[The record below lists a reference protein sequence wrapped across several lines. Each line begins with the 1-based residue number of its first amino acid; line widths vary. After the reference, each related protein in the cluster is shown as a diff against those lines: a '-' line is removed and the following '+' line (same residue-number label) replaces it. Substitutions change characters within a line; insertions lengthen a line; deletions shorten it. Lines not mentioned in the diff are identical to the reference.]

1 MNSLKISGFN
11 INSNNKIIVSG
22 SKSES
27 NRVLILKYLFNTDI
41 IIDNLSN
48 SDDTKVLLK
57 ALENQTDIVYIHH
70 AGTAMRF
77 LTSLFA
83 VSNRKNIIL
92 TGSDRMQQRPVGELV
107 DSLRSLGADI
117 IYEKEIGYPPLR
129 FNGFNQTNKLI
140 ELRSDISSQF
150 VSSLMLVAPY
160 LNDGLQIKL
169 VGNIFSKPYILLTCE
184 IMKKFGFSCI
194 FNKDEIKIKSNKK
207 VSIKNYS
214 VESDWSSASYLYSI
228 VALSGI
234 ELNLSSFKSNSLQGD
249 SKLSKLY
256 ENFGV
261 KTFFKN
267 DEIILKRSKSHRMK
281 KFIELDLIENPDLA
295 QTIIVTSLGLSIH
308 TKLTGLNTLKIKET
322 DRLVALKNEISKFNT
337 DVIIDDQSIE
347 INNFPK
353 VLPENIEI
361 DTYHDHRMAL
371 AFSPLSVLVK
381 LVINDYGVISKSFP
395 EYWTILQKLN
405 FDLEFD
411 N

>member
-11 INSNNKIIVSG
+11 INSKKKIFISG

-27 NRVLILKYLFNTDI
+27 NRVLILKYLFNRDI

-57 ALENQTDIVYIHH
+57 ALENQTDIVDIHH

-83 VSNRKNIIL
+83 VTNKKNIIL

-107 DSLRSLGADI
+107 DSLKSLGADI

-140 ELRSDISSQF
+140 ELRSDVSSQF
-150 VSSLMLVAPY
+150 ASSLMLVAPY

-184 IMKKFGFSCI
+184 ILKRFGFSCI
-194 FNKDEIKIKSNKK
+194 INKDEIKIKPNKK

-234 ELNLSSFKSNSLQGD
+234 DLNLSSFKSNSLQGD

-261 KTFFKN
+261 KTYFKN

-347 INNFPK
+347 IKSFPK

>member
-27 NRVLILKYLFNTDI
+27 NRVLILKYLFNPDI

-381 LVINDYGVISKSFP
+381 LVINDYGVVSKSFP

>member
-11 INSNNKIIVSG
+11 INSKKKIIISG

-41 IIDNLSN
+41 IIDNLSS
-48 SDDTKVLLK
+48 SDDTKVLSK
-57 ALENQTDIVYIHH
+57 ALENQTGIVDIDH

-83 VSNRKNIIL
+83 VTNKKNILL
-92 TGSDRMQQRPVGELV
+92 TGSDRMLQRPVEELV
-107 DSLRSLGADI
+107 NSLKSLGADI

-150 VSSLMLVAPY
+150 ASSLMLVAPY

-184 IMKKFGFSCI
+184 ILKRFGFSCI
-194 FNKDEIKIKSNKK
+194 INKDEIKIKPNKK

-234 ELNLSSFKSNSLQGD
+234 DLKLSSFKSNSLQGD

-261 KTFFKN
+261 KTYFKN

-281 KFIELDLIENPDLA
+281 KFIELDLIDNPDLA

-353 VLPENIEI
+353 ALPENIEI

>member
-1 MNSLKISGFN
+1 VNSLKISGFN

-27 NRVLILKYLFNTDI
+27 NRVLILKYLFNPDI

>member
-11 INSNNKIIVSG
+11 INSKKKIIISG

-41 IIDNLSN
+41 IIDNLSS
-48 SDDTKVLLK
+48 SDDTKVLSK
-57 ALENQTDIVYIHH
+57 ALENQTGIVDIDH

-83 VSNRKNIIL
+83 VTNKKNIIL
-92 TGSDRMQQRPVGELV
+92 TGSDRMLQRPVEALV
-107 DSLRSLGADI
+107 NSLKSLGADI

-150 VSSLMLVAPY
+150 ASSLMLVAPY

-184 IMKKFGFSCI
+184 ILKRFGFSCI
-194 FNKDEIKIKSNKK
+194 INKDEIKIKPNKK

-234 ELNLSSFKSNSLQGD
+234 DLKLSSFKSNSLQGD

-261 KTFFKN
+261 KTYFKN

-281 KFIELDLIENPDLA
+281 KFIELDLIDNPDLA

-353 VLPENIEI
+353 ALPENIEI

>member
-1 MNSLKISGFN
+1 MYK
-11 INSNNKIIVSG
+11 
-22 SKSES
+22 
-27 NRVLILKYLFNTDI
+27 RQ
-41 IIDNLSN
+41 LSN

-57 ALENQTDIVYIHH
+57 ALENQTDIIDIHH

-83 VSNRKNIIL
+83 VTNKKNIIL
-92 TGSDRMQQRPVGELV
+92 TGSSRMQQRPVGELV
-107 DSLRSLGADI
+107 DSLKRLGADI

-129 FNGFNQTNKLI
+129 FNGFNQTSKLI

-150 VSSLMLVAPY
+150 ASSLILVAPY
-160 LNDGLQIKL
+160 LNHGLQIKL
-169 VGNIFSKPYILLTCE
+169 VGNILSKPYILLTCE
-184 IMKKFGFSCI
+184 IMKRFGFSCVI
-194 FNKDEIKIKSNKK
+194 NNNEIKIEPNKK
-207 VSIKNYS
+207 VSIKSYS

-249 SKLSKLY
+249 SKLSKIY

-261 KTFFKN
+261 ETYFKN

-281 KFIELDLIENPDLA
+281 RFIELDLIENPDLA

-322 DRLVALKNEISKFNT
+322 DRLIALKNEISKFNA
-337 DVIIDDQSIE
+337 DVIIDGQSIE
-347 INNFPK
+347 IKNFPK
-353 VLPENIEI
+353 TLPENIEI

-371 AFSPLSVLVK
+371 AFAPLSVLVK
-381 LVINDYGVISKSFP
+381 LVINDYFVISKSFP
-395 EYWTILQKLN
+395 EYWAILQKLN
-405 FDLEFD
+405 FNLEFD

>member
-11 INSNNKIIVSG
+11 INSNEKIFISG

-27 NRVLILKYLFNTDI
+27 NRVLILKYLFNRDI

-57 ALENQTDIVYIHH
+57 ALENQTDIVDIHH

-83 VSNRKNIIL
+83 VSNKKNIIL
-92 TGSDRMQQRPVGELV
+92 TGSDRMQKRPVGELV

-140 ELRSDISSQF
+140 ELRSDVSSQF
-150 VSSLMLVAPY
+150 ASSLMLVAPY

-184 IMKKFGFSCI
+184 ILKRFGFSCI
-194 FNKDEIKIKSNKK
+194 INKDEIKIKPNKK

-234 ELNLSSFKSNSLQGD
+234 DLKLSSFKSNSLQGD

-261 KTFFKN
+261 KTYFKN
-267 DEIILKRSKSHRMK
+267 DEIILERSKSHRMK

-347 INNFPK
+347 IKSFPK

-371 AFSPLSVLVK
+371 AFSPLSILVK

>member
-11 INSNNKIIVSG
+11 INSKKKIIIAG

-27 NRVLILKYLFNTDI
+27 NRALILKYLFNSNITI
-41 IIDNLSN
+41 NNLST

-57 ALENQTDIVYIHH
+57 ALENQTNIIDIHH

-83 VSNRKNIIL
+83 VTNKKNITL
-92 TGSDRMQQRPVGELV
+92 TGSDRMQQRPIGELV
-107 DSLRSLGADI
+107 DSLKSIGADI
-117 IYEKEIGYPPLR
+117 IYEKEIGYPPLK
-129 FNGFNQTNKLI
+129 FNGFKQMNKLI

-160 LNDGLQIKL
+160 LNDGLHLKL
-169 VGNIFSKPYILLTCE
+169 VGNIFSKPYILLTSE
-184 IMKKFGFSCI
+184 IMKSFGFSCFI
-194 FNKDEIKIKSNKK
+194 NNDEIEIKSSKK
-207 VSIKNYS
+207 LSINNYS

-234 ELNLSSFKSNSLQGD
+234 ELNLSSFKLDSLQGD

-256 ENFGV
+256 ENFGI
-261 KTFFKN
+261 KTYFKN
-267 DEIILKRSKSHRMK
+267 DEIILKRSKSHKMK
-281 KFIELDLIENPDLA
+281 RFIELNLIENPDLA
-295 QTIIVTSLGLSIH
+295 QTIIVTSLGLSVH

-322 DRLVALKNEISKFNT
+322 DRLIALKNEISKFNT
-337 DVIIDDQSIE
+337 DVIIDDHSIE
-347 INNFPK
+347 IKNFPK
-353 VLPENIEI
+353 KLPENIEI
-361 DTYHDHRMAL
+361 NTYQDHRMAL

-395 EYWTILQKLN
+395 EYWAILKKLN
-405 FDLEFD
+405 FNLEFD

>member
-1 MNSLKISGFN
+1 VNSLKISGFN
-11 INSNNKIIVSG
+11 INSKKKIIISG

-41 IIDNLSN
+41 IIDNLSS
-48 SDDTKVLLK
+48 SDDTKVLSK
-57 ALENQTDIVYIHH
+57 ALENQTGIVDIDH

-83 VSNRKNIIL
+83 VTNKKNIIL
-92 TGSDRMQQRPVGELV
+92 TGSDRMLQRPVEELV
-107 DSLRSLGADI
+107 NSLKSLGADI

-150 VSSLMLVAPY
+150 ASSLMLVAPY

-184 IMKKFGFSCI
+184 ILKRFGFSCI
-194 FNKDEIKIKSNKK
+194 INKDEIKIKPNKK

-234 ELNLSSFKSNSLQGD
+234 DLKLSSFKSNSLQGD

-261 KTFFKN
+261 KTYFKN

-281 KFIELDLIENPDLA
+281 KFIELDLIDNPDLA

>member
-11 INSNNKIIVSG
+11 INSKKKIIISG

-41 IIDNLSN
+41 IIDNLSS
-48 SDDTKVLLK
+48 SDDTKVLSK
-57 ALENQTDIVYIHH
+57 ALENQTGIVDIDH

-83 VSNRKNIIL
+83 VTNKKNIIL
-92 TGSDRMQQRPVGELV
+92 TGSDRMLQRPVEELV
-107 DSLRSLGADI
+107 NSLKSLGADI

-150 VSSLMLVAPY
+150 ASSLMLVAPY

-184 IMKKFGFSCI
+184 ILKRFGFSCI
-194 FNKDEIKIKSNKK
+194 INKDEIKIKPNKK

-234 ELNLSSFKSNSLQGD
+234 DLKLSSFKSNSLQGD

-261 KTFFKN
+261 KTYFKN

-281 KFIELDLIENPDLA
+281 KFIELDLIDNPDLA

>member
-11 INSNNKIIVSG
+11 INSKKKIIISG

-41 IIDNLSN
+41 IIDNLSS

-57 ALENQTDIVYIHH
+57 ALENQTDIVDIHH

-83 VSNRKNIIL
+83 VTNKKNIIL

-107 DSLRSLGADI
+107 DSLKSLGADI

-150 VSSLMLVAPY
+150 ASSLMLVAPY
-160 LNDGLQIKL
+160 LNDGLRIKL

-184 IMKKFGFSCI
+184 ILKSFGFNCI
-194 FNKDEIKIKSNKK
+194 INNDEIKIKPNKK

-228 VALSGI
+228 VALSGVD
-234 ELNLSSFKSNSLQGD
+234 LKLSSFKSNSLQGD

-261 KTFFKN
+261 KTYFKN
-267 DEIILKRSKSHRMK
+267 DEIILKRSKSLRMK

>member
-11 INSNNKIIVSG
+11 INSNEKIFISG

-27 NRVLILKYLFNTDI
+27 NRVLILKYLFNRNI
-41 IIDNLSN
+41 IINNLSN

-57 ALENQTDIVYIHH
+57 ALENKTDIIYIHH
-70 AGTAMRF
+70 AGTAMRL
-77 LTSLFA
+77 LTTLLA
-83 VSNRKNIIL
+83 VTNKKNIIL
-92 TGSDRMQQRPVGELV
+92 TGSSRMQQRPVGELV
-107 DSLRSLGADI
+107 DSLKRLGADI

-129 FNGFNQTNKLI
+129 FNGFNQTSKLI

-150 VSSLMLVAPY
+150 ASSLMLVAPY

-184 IMKKFGFSCI
+184 ILKRFGFSCI
-194 FNKDEIKIKSNKK
+194 INKDEIKIKPNKK

-228 VALSGI
+228 VALSGV

-249 SKLSKLY
+249 SKLSKIY

-261 KTFFKN
+261 ETYFKN

-295 QTIIVTSLGLSIH
+295 LTIIVTSLGLSIH

-337 DVIIDDQSIE
+337 EVIIDDQSIE

-361 DTYHDHRMAL
+361 DTYNDHRMAL
-371 AFSPLSVLVK
+371 AFAPLSVLVK
-381 LVINDYGVISKSFP
+381 LVINDYFVISKSFP
-395 EYWTILQKLN
+395 EYWAILQKLN
-405 FDLEFD
+405 FNLEFD

>member
-27 NRVLILKYLFNTDI
+27 NRVLILKYLFNPDI

-92 TGSDRMQQRPVGELV
+92 TGSDRMQQRPMGELV

-234 ELNLSSFKSNSLQGD
+234 ELNLSSFKSNSIQGD

>member
-11 INSNNKIIVSG
+11 INSKKKIVISG

-27 NRVLILKYLFNTDI
+27 NRVLILKYLFDRNI

-57 ALENQTDIVYIHH
+57 ALENQTDKIDIHH

-83 VSNRKNIIL
+83 VTNKKNIIL
-92 TGSDRMQQRPVGELV
+92 TGSSRMQQRPIGELV
-107 DSLRSLGADI
+107 DSLKRLGADI

-129 FNGFNQTNKLI
+129 FNGFNQKNKLI
-140 ELRSDISSQF
+140 ELRSDVSSQF
-150 VSSLMLVAPY
+150 ASSLILVGPY
-160 LNDGLQIKL
+160 LSDGLQIKL

-184 IMKKFGFSCI
+184 IMKSFGFSCFI
-194 FNKDEIKIKSNKK
+194 NNDEIKIKPKKK

-228 VALSGI
+228 VALSGL
-234 ELNLSSFKSNSLQGD
+234 ELNLSSFKLNSLQGD

-261 KTFFKN
+261 KTYFKN
-267 DEIILKRSKSHRMK
+267 DEIVLRRSKSHK
-281 KFIELDLIENPDLA
+281 LKSFIELDLIENPDLA
-295 QTIIVTSLGLSIH
+295 QTIIVTCLGLSIH

-322 DRLVALKNEISKFNT
+322 DRLVALKNEISKFNV

-347 INNFPK
+347 IKNFPK
-353 VLPENIEI
+353 TLPENVEI
-361 DTYHDHRMAL
+361 DTYKDHRMAL

-381 LVINDYGVISKSFP
+381 LVINDYDVVSKSFP
-395 EYWTILQKLN
+395 EYWSILQKLN
-405 FDLEFD
+405 FNLEFD

>member
-11 INSNNKIIVSG
+11 INSNEKIFISG

-27 NRVLILKYLFNTDI
+27 NRVLILKYLYNTDI

-48 SDDTKVLLK
+48 SDDTSVLLK
-57 ALENQTDIVYIHH
+57 ALENQTDIVDINH

-83 VSNRKNIIL
+83 VTNKKNIIL

-107 DSLRSLGADI
+107 DSLKSLGADI

-150 VSSLMLVAPY
+150 ASSLMLVAPY

-184 IMKKFGFSCI
+184 ILKRFGFSCI
-194 FNKDEIKIKSNKK
+194 INKDEIKIKPNKK

-234 ELNLSSFKSNSLQGD
+234 DLKLSSFKSNSLQGD

-261 KTFFKN
+261 KTYFKN
-267 DEIILKRSKSHRMK
+267 DEIILERSKSHRMK

-371 AFSPLSVLVK
+371 AFSPLSILVK

>member
-11 INSNNKIIVSG
+11 INSNEKIFISG

-27 NRVLILKYLFNTDI
+27 NRVLILKYLFNRDI

-57 ALENQTDIVYIHH
+57 ALENQTDIVDIHH

-83 VSNRKNIIL
+83 VTNKKNIIL

-107 DSLRSLGADI
+107 DSLKSLGADI
-117 IYEKEIGYPPLR
+117 IYEKEIGFPPLR

-150 VSSLMLVAPY
+150 ASSLMLVAPY

-184 IMKKFGFSCI
+184 ILKRFGFSCI
-194 FNKDEIKIKSNKK
+194 INKDEIKIKPNKK

-234 ELNLSSFKSNSLQGD
+234 DLKLSSFKSNSLQGD

-261 KTFFKN
+261 KTYFKN

-347 INNFPK
+347 IKSFPK

>member
-11 INSNNKIIVSG
+11 INSKKKIIISG

-41 IIDNLSN
+41 IIDNLSS
-48 SDDTKVLLK
+48 SDDTKVLSK
-57 ALENQTDIVYIHH
+57 ALENQTGIVDIDH

-83 VSNRKNIIL
+83 VTNKKNIIL
-92 TGSDRMQQRPVGELV
+92 TGSDRMLQRPVEELV
-107 DSLRSLGADI
+107 NSLKSLGADI

-150 VSSLMLVAPY
+150 ASSLMLVAPY

-184 IMKKFGFSCI
+184 ILKRFGFSCI
-194 FNKDEIKIKSNKK
+194 INKDEIKIKPNKK

-234 ELNLSSFKSNSLQGD
+234 DLKLSSFKSNSLQGD

-261 KTFFKN
+261 KTYFKN

-281 KFIELDLIENPDLA
+281 KFIELDLIDNPDLA

-353 VLPENIEI
+353 ALPENIEI

>member
-27 NRVLILKYLFNTDI
+27 NRVLILKYLFNPDI

-381 LVINDYGVISKSFP
+381 LVINDFGVISKSFP

>member
-27 NRVLILKYLFNTDI
+27 NRVLILKYLFNPDI

>member
-11 INSNNKIIVSG
+11 INSKKKIIISG

-41 IIDNLSN
+41 IIDNLSS
-48 SDDTKVLLK
+48 SDDTKVLSK
-57 ALENQTDIVYIHH
+57 ALENQTGIVDIDH

-83 VSNRKNIIL
+83 VTNKKNIIL
-92 TGSDRMQQRPVGELV
+92 TGSDRMLQRPVEELV
-107 DSLRSLGADI
+107 NSLKSLGADI

-150 VSSLMLVAPY
+150 ASSLMLVAPY

-184 IMKKFGFSCI
+184 ILKRFGFSCI
-194 FNKDEIKIKSNKK
+194 INKDEIKIKPNKK

-234 ELNLSSFKSNSLQGD
+234 DLKLSSFKSNSVQGD

-261 KTFFKN
+261 KTYFKN

-281 KFIELDLIENPDLA
+281 KFIELDLIDNPDLA

-353 VLPENIEI
+353 ILPENIEI

>member
-11 INSNNKIIVSG
+11 INSNEKIFISG

-27 NRVLILKYLFNTDI
+27 NRVLILKYLFNRDI

-57 ALENQTDIVYIHH
+57 ALENQTDIVDIHH

-83 VSNRKNIIL
+83 VTNKKNIIL

-107 DSLRSLGADI
+107 DSLKSLGADI

-150 VSSLMLVAPY
+150 ASSLMLVAPY

-184 IMKKFGFSCI
+184 ILKRFGFSCI
-194 FNKDEIKIKSNKK
+194 INKDEIKIKPNKK

-234 ELNLSSFKSNSLQGD
+234 DLKLSSFKSNSLQGD

-261 KTFFKN
+261 KTYFKN
-267 DEIILKRSKSHRMK
+267 DEIILERSKSHRMK

-353 VLPENIEI
+353 ALPENIEI

>member
-27 NRVLILKYLFNTDI
+27 NRVLILKYLFNPDI

-57 ALENQTDIVYIHH
+57 ALENQTDIVDIHH

-234 ELNLSSFKSNSLQGD
+234 ELNLSSFKSNSMQGD

>member
-11 INSNNKIIVSG
+11 INSKNKIVISG

-27 NRVLILKYLFNTDI
+27 NRVLILKYLFNRDI

-57 ALENQTDIVYIHH
+57 ALENQTDIVDIHH

-83 VSNRKNIIL
+83 VTNKKNIIL

-107 DSLRSLGADI
+107 DSLKSLGADI

-150 VSSLMLVAPY
+150 ASSLMLVAPY

-184 IMKKFGFSCI
+184 IMKRFGFSCI
-194 FNKDEIKIKSNKK
+194 INKDEIKIKPNKK

-234 ELNLSSFKSNSLQGD
+234 ELKLSSFKSNSLQGD

>member
-11 INSNNKIIVSG
+11 INSNEKIFISG

-27 NRVLILKYLFNTDI
+27 NRVLILKYLFNRDI

-57 ALENQTDIVYIHH
+57 ALENQTDIVDIHH

-83 VSNRKNIIL
+83 VTNKKNIIL

-107 DSLRSLGADI
+107 DSLKSLGADI

-150 VSSLMLVAPY
+150 ASSLMLVAPY

-184 IMKKFGFSCI
+184 ILKRFGFSCI
-194 FNKDEIKIKSNKK
+194 INKDEIKIKPNKK

-234 ELNLSSFKSNSLQGD
+234 DLKLSSFKSNSLQGD

-261 KTFFKN
+261 KTYFKN

>member
-1 MNSLKISGFN
+1 VNSLKISGFN
-11 INSNNKIIVSG
+11 INSKKKIIISG

-27 NRVLILKYLFNTDI
+27 NRVLILKYLFNKDI
-41 IIDNLSN
+41 IIDNLSS
-48 SDDTKVLLK
+48 SDDTKVLSK
-57 ALENQTDIVYIHH
+57 ALENQTDIVNIHH

-83 VSNRKNIIL
+83 VTNKKNIIL
-92 TGSDRMQQRPVGELV
+92 TGSDRMLQRPVEELV
-107 DSLRSLGADI
+107 NSLKSLGADI

-150 VSSLMLVAPY
+150 ASSLMLVAPY

-184 IMKKFGFSCI
+184 ILKRFGFSCI
-194 FNKDEIKIKSNKK
+194 INKDEIKIKPNKK

-234 ELNLSSFKSNSLQGD
+234 DLKLSSFKSNSLQGD

-261 KTFFKN
+261 KTYFKN

-337 DVIIDDQSIE
+337 EVIIDDQSIE
-347 INNFPK
+347 IKNFPK

-361 DTYHDHRMAL
+361 DTYQDHRMAL

>member
-11 INSNNKIIVSG
+11 INSKKKIVISG

-41 IIDNLSN
+41 IIDNLSS

-57 ALENQTDIVYIHH
+57 ALENQTDIVDIHH

-83 VSNRKNIIL
+83 VTNKKNIIL
-92 TGSDRMQQRPVGELV
+92 TGSDRMLQRPVGELV
-107 DSLRSLGADI
+107 NSLKSLGADI

-150 VSSLMLVAPY
+150 ASSLMLVAPY
-160 LNDGLQIKL
+160 LNDGLRIKL

-184 IMKKFGFSCI
+184 ILKSFGFNCI
-194 FNKDEIKIKSNKK
+194 INNDEIKIKPNKK

-228 VALSGI
+228 VALSGVD
-234 ELNLSSFKSNSLQGD
+234 LKLSSFKSNSLQGD

-261 KTFFKN
+261 KTYFKN
-267 DEIILKRSKSHRMK
+267 DEIILKRSKSLRMK

>member
-77 LTSLFA
+77 LTSLLA

-129 FNGFNQTNKLI
+129 FNGFNQTNKLV

>member
-11 INSNNKIIVSG
+11 INSKKKIVISG

-27 NRVLILKYLFNTDI
+27 NRVLILKYLFKSDV

-57 ALENQTDIVYIHH
+57 ALENQTDIIDIHH

-83 VSNRKNIIL
+83 VTNKKNIIL

-107 DSLRSLGADI
+107 DSLKSLGADI

-150 VSSLMLVAPY
+150 ASSLMLVAPY

-184 IMKKFGFSCI
+184 ILKRFGFSCI
-194 FNKDEIKIKSNKK
+194 INKDEIKIKPNKK

-234 ELNLSSFKSNSLQGD
+234 DLKLSSFKSNSLQGD

-261 KTFFKN
+261 KTYFKN
-267 DEIILKRSKSHRMK
+267 DEIILERSKSHRMK

-361 DTYHDHRMAL
+361 DTYDDHRMAL